1 MLRIALL
8 LCVAAVAF
16 ATVKYVRLLEQAG
29 LTGSCTVV
37 ATPADPASE
46 WRACSAGR
54 LTGAPD
60 LSRGGCTRRGVDEG
74 LEYWRCP
81 APLVPLP

>member
-8 LCVAAVAF
+8 LCVVAVAF
-16 ATVKYVRLLEQAG
+16 ATVNRAHLLEQAG

-46 WRACSAGR
+46 WRACKAGR

-60 LSRGGCTRRGVDEG
+60 LSRGGCTRGGVYAG
-74 LEYWRCP
+74 SEYWRCP
-81 APLVPLP
+81 APLVPVP